1 MKNIGYIAALVGF
14 FLIIGTAGSDDFYW
28 ECRAAA
34 DCVAGDPMSP
44 FQFTLQV
51 VAGILLTVWGVL
63 TAMVSS
69 K

>member
-1 MKNIGYIAALVGF
+1 MKIIGCITALVGF
-14 FLIIGTAGSDDFYW
+14 FLIIGTAGSDDLYW

-44 FQFTLQV
+44 FQFTIQV
-51 VAGILLTVWGVL
+51 VSGICLLIWGGFTATVW
-63 TAMVSS
+63 S